1 MHNSRKP
8 SYLGARTLA
17 YTAYTSTHPCLQGA
31 ESFTQHTLGLRGG
44 PPCTHYIPVQ
54 PTSTRAQWDTR
65 GVPRPIQGIPD
76 EHPPPHTHT
85 HISTTCLRKVPGSDL
100 NHCPALPHWH
110 PPTHTPCLLRG
121 TEGSSLFLLKEKGCG
136 GGADFE
142 SFLFLK
148 KFLKGF
154 PSLLSSSSLPP
165 IPLPPQPPS
174 FPLPVPMS
182 QTSAMCPVSPSAL
195 QRITEMFQSV
205 SRNAAASSPPS
216 ANKLS
221 SGPALGSGPPCLSL
235 LF

>member
-1 MHNSRKP
+1 MFTR
-8 SYLGARTLA
+8 GRII
-17 YTAYTSTHPCLQGA
+17 YTAHTGA
-31 ESFTQHTLGLRGG
+31 SGWTPVHTLHTRTAHKHAGTVGHAWSPMSHTRNPRRT
-44 PPCTHYIPVQ
+44 PPT
-54 PTSTRAQWDTR
+54 
-65 GVPRPIQGIPD
+65 
-76 EHPPPHTHT
+76 THT

-110 PPTHTPCLLRG
+110 PPQHTPCLLRG